1 MIFAGRGK
9 TSLKRGFSP
18 SLHPPSFPETLQ
30 IAEVICMSE
39 KNKNGGKSIEQKKSR
54 TPITD
59 SLIGVIPFDVD
70 EDKIREERI
79 QTRYFKNNS
88 DKP

>member
-1 MIFAGRGK
+1 
-9 TSLKRGFSP
+9 
-18 SLHPPSFPETLQ
+18 
-30 IAEVICMSE
+30 MSE

-59 SLIGVIPFDVD
+59 SLIGVITFDVD